1 MGRRQGFS
9 LVTLSLYIIML
20 VISASFVLAPAG
32 LDKHEDDALKDA
44 ALAMDA
50 ALSIWYQAH
59 SGTYPENLSVL
70 SEAKVLPPKFNLAN
84 MSYATQAEQT
94 QYRLS
99 VSLSSGVVWKSPG
112 SRY

>member
-1 MGRRQGFS
+1 MSRRRGVS
-9 LVTLSLYIIML
+9 LVTLSLYILTLI
-20 VISASFVLAPAG
+20 ISASFVLAPAG

-44 ALAMDA
+44 ALAIDA

-70 SEAKVLPPKFNLAN
+70 IDAEVIPPKFNIAS
-84 MSYATQAEQT
+84 MSYSTQAEGT
-94 QYRLS
+94 QYRLN
-99 VSLSSGVVWKSPG
+99 VSLATGGTWKSPG